1 MDSTPGSPGGSSRV
15 EAKLLNEASV
25 MVPNLTEDRHK
36 GQAGRIGVIGGS
48 MEYSGAPYFAAIS
61 ALRVGCDLSHVF
73 CCKEAG
79 PVIKSYSPELIVHPV
94 LDLDNAISYIK
105 PVLSR
110 LHVLVIG
117 PGLGRDPKVLH
128 TVACIIDHCRHNTV
142 DQKKPLVIDA
152 DGLHL
157 ITEQPE
163 LVVDYPGGLVLTPN
177 AVEFTRLA
185 SSILRE
191 SWSPAPESK
200 ADNLMA
206 LASCLGPRTV
216 IVLKGSQDLV
226 ASPHHILPAT
236 GAGSGRRCGGQGDL
250 LSGSLG
256 TFLCWALVAGRDVEC
271 KIFPE
276 ITSQR
281 MVVAAY
287 GACRLTKECNRR
299 AFTIHGRSMLVTDM
313 IDQIHNSFEALF
325 GQ

>member
-1 MDSTPGSPGGSSRV
+1 MDKAASTIG
-15 EAKLLNEASV
+15 EAKLLSEASYI
-25 MVPNLTEDRHK
+25 VPSLTEDRHK
-36 GQAGRIGVIGGS
+36 GQSGRIGVIGGS
-48 MEYSGAPYFAAIS
+48 MEFSGAPYFAAIS
-61 ALRVGCDLSHVF
+61 ALRVGCDLAHVF

-94 LDLDNAISYIK
+94 LDLDNALSYIK
-105 PVLSR
+105 PILSV

-117 PGLGRDPKVLH
+117 PGVGRDPKVLQ
-128 TVACIIDHCRHNTV
+128 TVAMIIDYCRHCPT

-152 DGLHL
+152 DGLFL
-157 ITEQPE
+157 VAEQPN
-163 LVVDYPGGLVLTPN
+163 LVVGYPGGLILTPN
-177 AVEFTRLA
+177 AREFTRLA
-185 SSILRE
+185 NSILGE
-191 SWSPAPESK
+191 SWSPAPECK

-206 LASCLGPRTV
+206 LANSLGPRTV

-226 ASPHHILPAT
+226 ASPHHILPVT
-236 GAGSGRRCGGQGDL
+236 GAGSGRRCGGQGDV

-256 TFLCWALVAGRDVEC
+256 TFLCWALVAGRDVDC

-276 ITSQR
+276 INSQR

-299 AFTIHGRSMLVTDM
+299 AFSIHGRSMLVTDM
-313 IDQIHNSFEALF
+313 IEQIHNSFETLF